1 MAARMAGE
9 ELIRALEGAGG
20 TLRVPN
26 PSGSVRHACR
36 SAIHD
41 ALERHLVPAGHR
53 LRHTGRDKGDLVI
66 RLVSEADAMP
76 GERSPRLA
84 GFPR

>member
-53 LRHTGRDKGDLVI
+53 LRHTGRDKGSASCPKLTPCRGSDL
-66 RLVSEADAMP
+66 R
-76 GERSPRLA
+76 G
-84 GFPR
+84 